1 MIENPNAAS
10 QSFSLAITASD
21 QRLHVK
27 RREEEKTPKNTE
39 VRAHEAALSK
49 GVTECPVGEV
59 VGIRMR

>member
-27 RREEEKTPKNTE
+27 RSEEEKTPKNTE
-39 VRAHEAALSK
+39 VRAHEAVHHQLAS
-49 GVTECPVGEV
+49 
-59 VGIRMR
+59 